1 MTRSTNSYTPRRWR
15 AAPLPF
21 ALLGLGLAAALFA
34 SLGGACSV
42 VLDKEENQCN
52 VDADC
57 EKFGSFPTCSA
68 DHVCVASGLG
78 PEGCVNTTNP
88 QSQTDYLNACSTSK
102 CVPFDNCARLG
113 LCDSNATLP
122 PARTPANPPP
132 IPTPVNPV
140 PVPTV
145 MCDAGAANMI
155 YMYGAA
161 DFAPLLQAAQ
171 PSLSASNPPYR
182 AVFQNASSCAG
193 VNSIFDNT
201 KRLMKDPANQ
211 NNGGW
216 AFYFDDSGK
225 QVNCL
230 LNPAGNTIDIGVSDL
245 YAPTCNSAYQPGSVV
260 GEYIGPVVPFVLS
273 VPATSTEQS
282 ISVEAAHA
290 VFGHGG
296 RVNDSRFK
304 DAMPWTD
311 PNYYFVRNSG
321 AASTVLTSLLVD
333 VPPAGFWGVDR
344 QSTENLRDS
353 LLASTAVNQSIGI
366 VSIDY
371 NDKNRGNLRALYL
384 QAAQQKCGYQ
394 PDSNPNAYD
403 KANVRD
409 GHYPLWGYVHFFTR
423 LGAGGVPSAAAS
435 AMVLR
440 FSVPRL
446 EQSLVDNI
454 IAASLIPQ
462 CAMKVTRTS
471 EVGNFAPQNG
481 FQCGCYFDAK
491 TKGKSSCKTCQ
502 TAEDCTS
509 AAPACNYGYCEKN

>member
-1 MTRSTNSYTPRRWR
+1 MKWLIFVVTTLFG
-15 AAPLPF
+15 AA
-21 ALLGLGLAAALFA
+21 G
-34 SLGGACSV
+34 CNV
-42 VLDKEENQCN
+42 VLDREANQCSVN
-52 VDADC
+52 ADC
-57 EKFGSFPTCSA
+57 EKFGGFPVCEGN
-68 DHVCVASGLG
+68 VCVASGLG
-78 PEGCVNTTNP
+78 PEGCINTTSP

-113 LCDSNATLP
+113 LCSAGATLP
-122 PARTPANPPP
+122 AARAPSNPTIPP
-132 IPTPVNPV
+132 LVNPV
-140 PVPTV
+140 PAPTV
-145 MCDAGAANMI
+145 SCSAGAANMI

-171 PSLSASNPPYR
+171 PLLSASTPPYR

-193 VNSIFDNT
+193 VASVFDST
-201 KRLMKDPANQ
+201 KRLMRDPANPMS
-211 NNGGW
+211 GGW
-216 AFYFDDSGK
+216 AFYFDDAGR

-230 LNPAGNTIDIGVSDL
+230 LDAGGNTIDIGVSDL
-245 YAPTCNSAYQPGSVV
+245 YAPTCNPSYQPGATV

-290 VFGHGG
+290 VFGLGG
-296 RVNDSRFK
+296 RMNDSRYK

-311 PNYYFVRNSG
+311 PNYYFVRNAG

-333 VPPAGFWGVDR
+333 VPASAFWGVDR
-344 QSTENLRDS
+344 LSTENLRDS
-353 LLASTAVNQSIGI
+353 LLASTAVSQSIGI

-384 QAAQQKCGYQ
+384 QAKEQKCGYQ
-394 PDSNPNAYD
+394 PDSSPTSYD
-403 KANVRD
+403 KVNVRD

-423 LGAGGVPSAAAS
+423 LGVGGVPSAAAS

-440 FSVPRL
+440 FAVPRL
-446 EQSLVDNI
+446 EQSLIDNI

-462 CAMKVTRTS
+462 CAMKVVRTS
-471 EVGNFAPQNG
+471 EVGNFAPQAG

-491 TKGKSSCKTCQ
+491 TKGRSSCQVCT
-502 TAEDCTS
+502 TAEDCSGAT
-509 AAPACNYGYCEKN
+509 PACNYGYCEKS

>member
-1 MTRSTNSYTPRRWR
+1 MSHGPRR
-15 AAPLPF
+15 AHTTPALPSSLF
-21 ALLGLGLAAALFA
+21 VLGALLIL
-34 SLGGACSV
+34 SLGACSV
-42 VLDKEENQCN
+42 VLDREENQCN
-52 VDADC
+52 VNADC
-57 EKFGSFPTCSA
+57 EKFGSFPTCSN
-68 DHVCVASGLG
+68 HVCVASGLG
-78 PEGCVNTTNP
+78 PEGCVNTTSPKN
-88 QSQTDYLNACSTSK
+88 QTDYLNACSTSK
-102 CVPFDNCARLG
+102 CVPFDNCTRLG
-113 LCDSNATLP
+113 LCSDSATLP
-122 PARTPANPPP
+122 PARMPSNPTIPP
-132 IPTPVNPV
+132 LVNPTPT
-140 PVPTV
+140 PTIA
-145 MCDAGAANMI
+145 CNSGGANMI

-161 DFAPLLQAAQ
+161 DFSPLLQAAQ
-171 PSLSASNPPYR
+171 PLLSASNPPYR

-193 VNSIFDNT
+193 VASIFDSAR
-201 KRLMKDPANQ
+201 RLMKDPANPA
-211 NNGGW
+211 NGGW
-216 AFYFDDSGK
+216 AFYFDDAGR
-225 QVNCL
+225 QVNCTL
-230 LNPAGNTIDIGVSDL
+230 DPAGNTIDIGVSDL
-245 YAPTCNSAYQPGSVV
+245 YAPTCNAGYQPGPVV
-260 GEYIGPVVPFVLS
+260 GEYTGPIVPFVLS

-296 RVNDSRFK
+296 KMNDARFK
-304 DAMPWTD
+304 DAMPWID

-344 QSTENLRDS
+344 LSTENLRDS
-353 LLASTAVNQSIGI
+353 LLASTAINQSIGI

-394 PDSNPNAYD
+394 PDSTPTSYD

-423 LGAGGVPSAAAS
+423 LGAGGVPTAAAS

-462 CAMKVTRTS
+462 CAMKVARTT
-471 EVGNFAPQNG
+471 EVGNFTAQTG
-481 FQCGCYFDAK
+481 FQCGCYFDFK
-491 TKGKSSCKTCQ
+491 TKNKTSCQ
-502 TAEDCTS
+502 TCKSAEDCSS

>member
-1 MTRSTNSYTPRRWR
+1 MSYGPRRWQTTS
-15 AAPLPF
+15 
-21 ALLGLGLAAALFA
+21 ALIA
-34 SLGGACSV
+34 SLLALGTLFTLQLGACSV
-42 VLDKEENQCN
+42 VLDREENQCS

-57 EKFGSFPTCSA
+57 EKFGGLPTCSNR
-68 DHVCVASGLG
+68 VCVASGLG
-78 PEGCVNTTNP
+78 PEGCVNTTSPKN
-88 QSQTDYLNACSTSK
+88 QIEYLNACSTSK
-102 CVPFDNCARLG
+102 CEAFDNCARLG
-113 LCDSNATLP
+113 LCSEALTLP
-122 PARTPANPPP
+122 AARAPSNPTIPP
-132 IPTPVNPV
+132 LVNPL
-140 PVPTV
+140 PAPTLS
-145 MCDAGAANMI
+145 CKAGATNMI

-171 PSLSASNPPYR
+171 PLLSASNPPYR

-193 VNSIFDNT
+193 VASIFDPS
-201 KRLMKDPANQ
+201 RSLMKDPINPGS
-211 NNGGW
+211 GGW
-216 AFYFDDSGK
+216 AFYFDDAGR

-230 LNPAGNTIDIGVSDL
+230 LDPAGNTIDIGVSDL
-245 YAPTCNSAYQPGSVV
+245 YAPTCNAGYQPGPVV

-296 RVNDSRFK
+296 RMNDARFK

-333 VPPAGFWGVDR
+333 VPASGFWGVDR
-344 QSTENLRDS
+344 LSTENLRDS
-353 LLASTAVNQSIGI
+353 LLASTAVSQSIGI

-394 PDSNPNAYD
+394 PDSSPTSYD

-423 LGAGGVPSAAAS
+423 LGPGGVPTAAAS

-446 EQSLVDNI
+446 EQSLVDNV

-462 CAMKVTRTS
+462 CAMKVSRTT
-471 EVGNFAPQNG
+471 EVGNFAAQTG
-481 FQCGCYFDAK
+481 FQCGCYFDFK
-491 TKGKSSCKTCQ
+491 TKGKSSCQTCQ
-502 TAEDCTS
+502 TAEECPS
-509 AAPACNYGYCEKN
+509 SAPACNYGYCEKN